1 MDIVK
6 AAVGNGNLYE
16 GEWYD
21 GCPNGYGTMNYSTG
35 SIYSGQWLDGRRES
49 FPPGNR
55 PDGGMR

>member
-21 GCPNGYGTMNYSTG
+21 GCPNGYGTMKYSIG
-35 SIYSGQWLDGRRES
+35 SIYSG
-49 FPPGNR
+49 
-55 PDGGMR
+55 

>member
-35 SIYSGQWLDGRRES
+35 SIYSGFAAKETAGAV
-49 FPPGNR
+49 
-55 PDGGMR
+55 